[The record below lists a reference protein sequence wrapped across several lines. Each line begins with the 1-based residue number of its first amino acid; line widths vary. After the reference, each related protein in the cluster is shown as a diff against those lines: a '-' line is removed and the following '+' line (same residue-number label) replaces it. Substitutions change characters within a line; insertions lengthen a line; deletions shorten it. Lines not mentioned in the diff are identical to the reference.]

1 MSPTEKKQTNH
12 QTEKSISVLYK
23 YLQFTNKSETILTC
37 TMSEQANSTHLTD
50 NLSILNFRVL
60 QCKAVASLVQQTV
73 AFVLEPVKSKL
84 IISQ

>member
-1 MSPTEKKQTNH
+1 
-12 QTEKSISVLYK
+12 
-23 YLQFTNKSETILTC
+23 
-37 TMSEQANSTHLTD
+37 MSEQANSTHLTD